1 MDTTQKILDAFMAD
15 SEIYPLIRRFYEEKQ
30 ISVRRTEA
38 EICISDAADHGY
50 QIIYLLHGTVR
61 AVCLSP
67 RGRRILLDEIGAGE
81 FTGHIS
87 RLRGYSFNSS
97 LIARTDCVYLS
108 FPDKVFLELMKDP
121 DFALQFYQS
130 TSTRTY
136 YMFQKFL
143 SLTLFSTE
151 ENTAMYFLV
160 HEKCLQQSTLDTIS
174 EEVGISRRSLYYIL
188 KKWQKEGILTKKG
201 PCYLLA
207 DKDAL
212 LSLTEHIRLFYH
224 EPF

>member
-1 MDTTQKILDAFMAD
+1 MDATQKILNTFMTE
-15 SEIYPLIRRFYEEKQ
+15 SEIYPLIRPFYEDNQ
-30 ISVRRTEA
+30 IPVRHTEA
-38 EICISDAADHGY
+38 ESCISDAADPGY

-67 RGRRILLDEIGAGE
+67 RGRRVLLDEIGAGE

-97 LIARTDCVYLS
+97 LIARTDCIYLS
-108 FPDKVFLELMKDP
+108 FTDEIFLRLMKEP
-121 DFALQFYQS
+121 AFALQFYRS

-151 ENTAMYFLV
+151 ENAAMYFLV
-160 HEKCLQQSTLDTIS
+160 HEKCLQQNTLDTIS

-188 KKWQKEGILTKKG
+188 KKWQKEGILIRKG
-201 PCYLLA
+201 SRYLPADKEALLA
-207 DKDAL
+207 
-212 LSLTEHIRLFYH
+212 LTEHIRMFYH